1 MGGGDVVWSWVFDCR
16 YDGRLII
23 AKVSH
28 VRVGHYALYSAP
40 GKHFSLPP
48 AACTLLVP
56 ISLLPISL
64 PPVACILS
72 FLHLSLL
79 YLTCIYLCL
88 SLLYPSLLVLSLSC
102 IYLWQD
108 RGGGSLTMLAT
119 VKQQV
124 VSSQ

>member
-72 FLHLSLL
+72 FLHLSLVSYL
-79 YLTCIYLCL
+79 YLLVSISLGSFSLGSISQLYL
-88 SLLYPSLLVLSLSC
+88 SLA
-102 IYLWQD
+102 
-108 RGGGSLTMLAT
+108 GSGRRLAHDAGHG
-119 VKQQV
+119 QAAG
-124 VSSQ
+124 SQ